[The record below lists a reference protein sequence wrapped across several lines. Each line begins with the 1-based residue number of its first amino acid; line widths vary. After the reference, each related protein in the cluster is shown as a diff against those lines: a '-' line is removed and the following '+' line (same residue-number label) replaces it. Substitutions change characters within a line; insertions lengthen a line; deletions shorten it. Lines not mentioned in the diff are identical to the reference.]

1 MRLFWEV
8 TRRSFRRHLTYRA
21 ATLAGIVTNI
31 FFGLVR
37 ASVLLALYGDREV
50 VAGLDV
56 QNVVTY
62 TGLTQALIVYL
73 SIFGWYDLMNAVHQ
87 GDIAADLLKP
97 MRLFTFWLAQ
107 DLGRALVGL
116 ALRGLTIMLVYAL
129 IFDITYPQSVV
140 QSLALTLSLVLA
152 WLLSFAY
159 RFLVNLAAFWSP
171 DARGIGRFAFVIVMF
186 FSGFMMPLRFFPEWL
201 QTLAYLTPFPHM
213 LNTVV
218 EVYLGVLT
226 GPALVQAL
234 ALQGLWAFGLVALC
248 GLVLSRATRRLV
260 ILGG

>member
-1 MRLFWEV
+1 MFWEV
-8 TRRSFRRHLTYRA
+8 TRRSFRRGLTYRA
-21 ATLAGIVTNI
+21 AALAGLVTNV

-37 ASVLLALYGDREV
+37 ASILVALYGGREQ
-50 VAGLDV
+50 VAGLSL
-56 QNVVTY
+56 QEVVTY
-62 TGLTQALIVYL
+62 TGLTQAVIVYL

-87 GDIAADLLKP
+87 GEVAADLLKP

-116 ALRGLTIMLVYAL
+116 ILRGLTIMLVYAL
-129 IFDITYPQSVV
+129 VFDLTYPTGAV
-140 QSLALTLSLVLA
+140 QWGALVAALALS

-171 DARGIGRFAFVIVMF
+171 DAKGIGRFAFVIVMF
-186 FSGFMMPLRFFPEWL
+186 FSGFLMPLRFFPDWV

-218 EVYLGVLT
+218 EVYLGVVT
-226 GPALVQAL
+226 GSALLQAL
-234 ALQGLWAFGLVALC
+234 LAQTLWAVGLVALC
-248 GLVLSRATRRLV
+248 QLVLARATRRLV
-260 ILGG
+260 VLGG

>member
-21 ATLAGIVTNI
+21 AALAGIVTNT
-31 FFGLVR
+31 FFGIIR
-37 ASVLLALYGDREV
+37 AMILIALYGNREV
-50 VAGLDV
+50 VEGLSLQD
-56 QNVVTY
+56 VVTY

-73 SIFGWYDLMNAVHQ
+73 SIFGWYDLMNAVHA
-87 GDIAADLLKP
+87 GDISADLLKP

-107 DLGRALVGL
+107 DLGRALLGL
-116 ALRGLTIMLVYAL
+116 ILRGFTIMLIYAL
-129 IFDITYPQSVV
+129 IFGITVPHGPV
-140 QSLALTLSLVLA
+140 QILALLFTLVLA

-171 DARGIGRFAFVIVMF
+171 DAKGIGRFAFVIVLF
-186 FSGFMMPLRFFPEWL
+186 FSGFLMPLRFFPEWV

-218 EVYLGVLT
+218 EVYLGALT
-226 GPALVQAL
+226 GPALLEALLMQAL
-234 ALQGLWAFGLVALC
+234 WTAALVALC
-248 GLVLSRATRRLV
+248 AFVLSRATRRLV

>member
-8 TRRSFRRHLTYRA
+8 VRRSFRRHLTYRA
-21 ATLAGIVTNI
+21 AALAGLITNI

-37 ASVLLALYGDREV
+37 AAVLVALYGDREV
-50 VAGLDV
+50 VAGLSV
-56 QNVVTY
+56 QGVITY
-62 TGLTQALIVYL
+62 TGLTQAVIVYL

-87 GDIAADLLKP
+87 GEIAADLLKP
-97 MRLFTFWLAQ
+97 MRLFSFWLAQ

-116 ALRGLTIMLVYAL
+116 ILRGFTIMLVYAL
-129 IFDITYPQSVV
+129 IFDISYPSTAAQWGALVV
-140 QSLALTLSLVLA
+140 ALALS

-171 DARGIGRFAFVIVMF
+171 DARGIGRFAFVIVMV
-186 FSGFMMPLRFFPEWL
+186 FSGFLMPLRFFPDWV

-218 EVYLGVLT
+218 EVYLGVLE

-234 ALQGLWAFGLVALC
+234 LVQALWATGLVALC
-248 GLVLSRATRRLV
+248 QFVLSRATRRLV

>member
-1 MRLFWEV
+1 VRLFWEV
-8 TRRSFRRHLTYRA
+8 VRRSFRRHLTYRA
-21 ATLAGIVTNI
+21 AALAGLVTNI
-31 FFGLVR
+31 FFGLVC
-37 ASVLLALYGDREV
+37 AAVIVALYGDREV

-56 QNVVTY
+56 QGVITY

-87 GDIAADLLKP
+87 GEIAADLLKP
-97 MRLFTFWLAQ
+97 MRLFSFWLAQ
-107 DLGRALVGL
+107 DLGRAVVGL
-116 ALRGLTIMLVYAL
+116 LLRGLTIMGVYAL
-129 IFDITYPQSVV
+129 VFDIAYPTTAV
-140 QSLALTLSLVLA
+140 QWGALGVALTLG

-186 FSGFMMPLRFFPEWL
+186 FSGFLMPLRFFPDWV
-201 QTLAYLTPFPHM
+201 QTAAYLTPFPHM

-226 GPALVQAL
+226 GPELLQAL
-234 ALQGLWAFGLVALC
+234 LAQALWAFGLVAL
-248 GLVLSRATRRLV
+248 GQVVLSRATRRLV

>member
-8 TRRSFRRHLTYRA
+8 TKRSFRRHLTYRA
-21 ATLAGIVTNI
+21 ATIAGLVTNI
-31 FFGLVR
+31 FFGLMR
-37 ASVLLALYGDREV
+37 AAVLVALYGDRQV

-56 QNVVTY
+56 QDVITY
-62 TGLTQALIVYL
+62 TGLTQAVIVYL
-73 SIFGWYDLMNAVHQ
+73 SIFGWYDLMRAVH
-87 GDIAADLLKP
+87 GGEIAGDLLRP
-97 MRLFTFWLAQ
+97 MRLFSFWLAQ

-116 ALRGLTIMLVYAL
+116 VLRGFTIMLVYAL
-129 IFDITYPQSVV
+129 IFDISYPTTGWQWGA
-140 QSLALTLSLVLA
+140 LALTLSLS

-171 DARGIGRFAFVIVMF
+171 DARGVGRFAFVAVLF
-186 FSGFMMPLRFFPEWL
+186 FSGFLMPLRFFPDWV

-218 EVYLGVLT
+218 EVYLGVLR
-226 GPALVQAL
+226 GPALAGAL
-234 ALQGLWAFGLVALC
+234 AAQAGWTLALVALC
-248 GLVLSRATRRLV
+248 QLVLARATRRLV